1 MARFDVY
8 AHPDAE
14 LRKQTPYLVDVQSS
28 FLDSLETRIV
38 IPLRSSKYISNPLR
52 DLNPIF
58 EIAGGN
64 VVLDTAAMAAFPTAL
79 LKRPAT
85 DLARHAAAVTGAID
99 TLLGSH

>member
-1 MARFDVY
+1 
-8 AHPDAE
+8 
-14 LRKQTPYLVDVQSS
+14 
-28 FLDSLETRIV
+28 
-38 IPLRSSKYISNPLR
+38 
-52 DLNPIF
+52 LNPIF

-85 DLARHAAAVTGAID
+85 DIARHAAVVTGAID

>member
-14 LRKQTPYLVDVQSS
+14 LRKQTPYLVDVQNSY
-28 FLDSLETRIV
+28 LDSLKTRIV

-52 DLNPIF
+52 DLNPVF
-58 EIAGGN
+58 EIAGSH

-85 DLARHAAAVTGAID
+85 DFTKHAAVVTGAID